1 MMNMQHIRK
10 TLSFWLALLAAGLL
24 AFAGAAQA
32 GVKIQHWQTASGSEV
47 YFVENHDLPIVD
59 LSVNFAAGSVRDT
72 AEKSGVAGITRY
84 LMTLGA
90 AGMSDEKISNKMAD
104 VGAILGGDFD
114 ADRAGFKLR
123 TLSSEREK
131 AQALEVFT
139 KILQQPDFPESVLER
154 EKARIISSL
163 QESATQP
170 ESISS
175 KAFMTALYGSHPYS
189 LDGDGEVDTVAK
201 IKRDDLQN
209 FYKQYYGAKGAVVA
223 IIGDLTREQASA
235 IAENVTGGLP
245 KASAISPI
253 PAVALPTKPVE
264 QRISHPASQS
274 HILLGYPGIKRG
286 DPDLFPLYVGNYVLG
301 GGGFVSRLTE
311 EVREKRGLV
320 YSVYSYFMPMAEA
333 GPFQIGLQTKKDQAE
348 DALKLVRETLDK
360 FIKGGITETELKAA
374 KANIIG
380 GFPMRIDSNS
390 KILDYLAVIGF
401 YKLPLNYLDE
411 YNSNVEKVT
420 VAQIKDAFSR
430 RLKPENFVTVIVG
443 DPAAK

>member
-1 MMNMQHIRK
+1 MNMQHMKK
-10 TLSFWLALLAAGLL
+10 TLMAGL
-24 AFAGAAQA
+24 AFLIAGSLLFSSNVEA

-47 YFVENHDLPIVD
+47 YFVENHDLPMVD
-59 LSVNFAAGSVRDT
+59 ISVNFAAGSARDT
-72 AEKSGVAGITRY
+72 VEKSGLAGITRY

-90 AGMSDEKISNKMAD
+90 AGMNDEKIANKMAD

-131 AQALEVFT
+131 TQALAIFT

-154 EKARIISSL
+154 EKARIISGL

-175 KAFMTALYGSHPYS
+175 KAFMAGLYGSHPYS
-189 LDGDGEVDTVAK
+189 LDDSGEVDTVAK
-201 IKRDDLQN
+201 IKREDLQS
-209 FYKQYYGAKGAVVA
+209 FYRQHYGAKGAVVA
-223 IIGDLTREQASA
+223 IIGDLSREQAGA
-235 IAENVTGGLP
+235 IADNITSGLP
-245 KASAISPI
+245 DAPAASAI
-253 PAVALPTKPVE
+253 PAVTLPAQAFEK
-264 QRISHPASQS
+264 RIAHPASQS

-286 DPDLFPLYVGNYVLG
+286 DPDLFPLYVGNYILG

-360 FIKGGITETELKAA
+360 FIQNGVTEAELKAA

-380 GFPMRIDSNS
+380 GFPMRIDSNG

-420 VAQIKDAFSR
+420 MAQIKDAFSR
-430 RLKPENFVTVIVG
+430 RLKPENFVTIIVG
-443 DPAAK
+443 DPAAP

>member
-1 MMNMQHIRK
+1 MNMQYIKK
-10 TLSFWLALLAAGLL
+10 TLTAGLVVL
-24 AFAGAAQA
+24 TSGLLVFSSAAQA

-59 LSVNFAAGSVRDT
+59 LSVNFAAGSVRDS
-72 AEKSGVAGITRY
+72 AEKSGLAGITRY
-84 LMTLGA
+84 MMTLGA
-90 AGMSDEKISNKMAD
+90 AGMSDEKIANKMAD
-104 VGAILGGDFD
+104 VGAILGGDFE

-131 AQALEVFT
+131 TQALAVFT
-139 KILQQPDFPESVLER
+139 QILQQPDFSENVLER
-154 EKARIISSL
+154 EKARIISGL

-175 KAFMTALYGSHPYS
+175 KAFMAALYGSHPYS
-189 LDGDGEVDTVAK
+189 LDDSGEVDTVAK
-201 IKRDDLQN
+201 IKRDDLQR
-209 FYKQYYGAKGAVVA
+209 FYKQHYGAKGAVVA
-223 IIGDLTREQASA
+223 IIGDLTREQAAA
-235 IAENVTGGLP
+235 IAESVSSGLP
-245 KASAISPI
+245 NAPAASPI
-253 PAVALPTKPVE
+253 PAVSLPTQALEK
-264 QRISHPASQS
+264 RIVHPASQS

-286 DPDLFPLYVGNYVLG
+286 DPDLFPLYVGNYILG

-333 GPFQIGLQTKKDQAE
+333 GPFQVGLQTKKDQAE
-348 DALKLVRETLDK
+348 DALKLVRETLAK
-360 FIKGGITETELKAA
+360 FIQNGVTEAELKAA

-380 GFPMRIDSNS
+380 GFPMRIDSNG

-401 YKLPLNYLDE
+401 YKLPLSYLDE

-430 RLKPENFVTVIVG
+430 RLKPENFVTIIVG
-443 DPAAK
+443 DPGAK

>member
-1 MMNMQHIRK
+1 MNMHYIRK
-10 TLSFWLALLAAGLL
+10 TLTAGLAVL
-24 AFAGAAQA
+24 TSGLLVFSSAAQA

-59 LSVNFAAGSVRDT
+59 LSVNFAAGSVRDS
-72 AEKSGVAGITRY
+72 AEKSGLAGITRY
-84 LMTLGA
+84 MMTLGA
-90 AGMSDEKISNKMAD
+90 AGMSDEKIANKMAD

-131 AQALEVFT
+131 TQALAVFT
-139 KILQQPDFPESVLER
+139 QILQQPDFPENVLER
-154 EKARIISSL
+154 EKARIISGL

-175 KAFMTALYGSHPYS
+175 KAFMAALYGSHPYS
-189 LDGDGEVDTVAK
+189 LDDSGEVDTVAK
-201 IKRDDLQN
+201 IKRDNLQS
-209 FYKQYYGAKGAVVA
+209 FYKQHYGAKGAVVA
-223 IIGDLTREQASA
+223 IIGDLTREQAAA
-235 IAENVTGGLP
+235 IAESVSSGLP
-245 KASAISPI
+245 NAPAASPI
-253 PAVALPTKPVE
+253 PAVSLPTQALEKRVA
-264 QRISHPASQS
+264 HPASQS

-286 DPDLFPLYVGNYVLG
+286 DPDLFPLYVGNYILG

-333 GPFQIGLQTKKDQAE
+333 GPFQVGLQTKKDQAE
-348 DALKLVRETLDK
+348 DALKLVRETLAK
-360 FIKGGITETELKAA
+360 FIQNGVTEAELKAA

-380 GFPMRIDSNS
+380 GFPMRIDSNG

-443 DPAAK
+443 DPGAK

>member
-1 MMNMQHIRK
+1 MNMQYKRK
-10 TLSFWLALLAAGLL
+10 TSIATLVLLSTALIV
-24 AFAGAAQA
+24 FSSFVQA
-32 GVKIQHWQTASGSEV
+32 GVKIQQWQTASGSEV

-59 LSVNFAAGSVRDT
+59 ISVNFAAGSARDT
-72 AEKSGVAGITRY
+72 AEKSGVAGVTRY

-90 AGMSDEKISNKMAD
+90 AGMSDEVIANKMAD

-114 ADRAGFKLR
+114 ADRSGFKLR

-131 AQALEVFT
+131 MQALDVFT
-139 KILQQPDFPESVLER
+139 KILQQPDFTPEVLER
-154 EKARIISSL
+154 EKSRIISGL

-175 KAFMTALYGSHPYS
+175 KEFMQALYGNHPYS
-189 LDGDGEVDTVAK
+189 LDESGEVETVAD
-201 IKRDDLQN
+201 IKRDDLQR
-209 FYKQYYGAKGAVVA
+209 FYQQYYSANGAVVA
-223 IIGDLTREQASA
+223 IIGDLTREQAA
-235 IAENVTGGLP
+235 LIAERITGRLP
-245 KASAISPI
+245 AAAAVRPV
-253 PAVALPTKPVE
+253 PEVALPAKPIE
-264 QRISHPASQS
+264 KRIAHPASQS

-320 YSVYSYFMPMAEA
+320 YSVYSYFMPMAEP

-348 DALKLVRETLDK
+348 EALKLVKETLNQ
-360 FIKGGITETELKAA
+360 FIKDGVTEAELKAA

-411 YNSNVEKVT
+411 YNKNVEKVT
-420 VAQIKDAFSR
+420 AAQIKEAFTR

-443 DPAAK
+443 DPGAK

>member
-1 MMNMQHIRK
+1 MHMQYIRK
-10 TLSFWLALLAAGLL
+10 TFTAGLALLAVGFMVLSSTV
-24 AFAGAAQA
+24 QA
-32 GVKIQHWQTASGSEV
+32 GVKIQQWQTASGSEV

-59 LSVNFAAGSVRDT
+59 ISVNFAAGSARDS
-72 AEKSGVAGITRY
+72 AEKSGLAGIARY
-84 LMTLGA
+84 MMTLGA
-90 AGMSDEKISNKMAD
+90 AGMSDEKIANKMAD
-104 VGAILGGDFD
+104 IGAILGGDFD

-131 AQALEVFT
+131 TQALDVFT
-139 KILQQPDFPESVLER
+139 KILQQPDFPEDVLMR
-154 EKARIISSL
+154 EKARIISGL

-175 KAFMTALYGSHPYS
+175 KEFMKALYGSHPYS
-189 LDGDGEVDTVAK
+189 LEESGEVDTVAK
-201 IKRDDLQN
+201 ITRDDLQS

-223 IIGDLTREQASA
+223 IIGDLTREQAGV
-235 IAENVTGGLP
+235 IAETVTAGLP
-245 KASAISPI
+245 KSAAVSAI
-253 PAVALPTKPVE
+253 PAVKLSTQSIEK
-264 QRISHPASQS
+264 RIAHPASQS

-320 YSVYSYFMPMAEA
+320 YSVYSYFMPMAEP
-333 GPFQIGLQTKKDQAE
+333 GPFQLGLQTKKDQAE
-348 DALKLVRETLDK
+348 DALKLVKETLDN
-360 FIKGGITETELKAA
+360 FIKNGITEAELKAA

-430 RLKPENFVTVIVG
+430 RLKTENFVTIIVG
-443 DPAAK
+443 DPGAK

>member
-1 MMNMQHIRK
+1 MHMQYIRK
-10 TLSFWLALLAAGLL
+10 TFTAGLALLAVGFMVLSSTV
-24 AFAGAAQA
+24 QA
-32 GVKIQHWQTASGSEV
+32 GVKIQQWQTASGSEV

-59 LSVNFAAGSVRDT
+59 ISVNFAAGSARDS
-72 AEKSGVAGITRY
+72 AEKSGLAGITRY

-90 AGMSDEKISNKMAD
+90 AGMSDEKIANKMAD
-104 VGAILGGDFD
+104 IGAILGGDFD

-131 AQALEVFT
+131 TQALDVFT
-139 KILQQPDFPESVLER
+139 KILQQPDFPEDVLTR
-154 EKARIISSL
+154 EKARIISGL

-175 KAFMTALYGSHPYS
+175 KEFMKALYGSHPYS
-189 LDGDGEVDTVAK
+189 LDESGEVDTVAK
-201 IKRDDLQN
+201 ITRDDLQS

-223 IIGDLTREQASA
+223 IIGDLTREQAGV
-235 IAENVTGGLP
+235 IAETVTAGLP
-245 KASAISPI
+245 KSAAVSAI
-253 PAVALPTKPVE
+253 PAVKLPTQSIEK
-264 QRISHPASQS
+264 RIAHPASQS

-320 YSVYSYFMPMAEA
+320 YSVYSYFMPMAEP
-333 GPFQIGLQTKKDQAE
+333 GPFQLGLQTKKDQAE
-348 DALKLVRETLDK
+348 DALKLVKETLDN
-360 FIKGGITETELKAA
+360 FIKNGITEAELKAA

-430 RLKPENFVTVIVG
+430 RLKTENFVTIIVG
-443 DPAAK
+443 DPGAK

>member
-1 MMNMQHIRK
+1 MNMQHIKK
-10 TLSFWLALLAAGLL
+10 TLMAGL
-24 AFAGAAQA
+24 AFLTAGFLVFSSSVQA

-59 LSVNFAAGSVRDT
+59 ISVNFAAGSARDT
-72 AEKSGVAGITRY
+72 VEKSGLAGITRY

-90 AGMSDEKISNKMAD
+90 AGMSDEKIANKMAD

-131 AQALEVFT
+131 TQALSVFT
-139 KILQQPDFPESVLER
+139 QILQQPDFPESVLER
-154 EKARIISSL
+154 EKARIISGL

-189 LDGDGEVDTVAK
+189 LDDSGEVDTVAK
-201 IKRDDLQN
+201 IKRDDLQS

-223 IIGDLTREQASA
+223 IIGDLSREQAGA
-235 IAENVTGGLP
+235 IADNVTSGLP
-245 KASAISPI
+245 NAPAANPI
-253 PAVALPTKPVE
+253 PAVSLPTQAVE
-264 QRISHPASQS
+264 KRIAHPASQS

-286 DPDLFPLYVGNYVLG
+286 DPDVFPLYVGNYILG

-360 FIKGGITETELKAA
+360 FIQNGVTEAELKAA

-380 GFPMRIDSNS
+380 GFPMRIDSNG
-390 KILDYLAVIGF
+390 KILDYLAMIGF
-401 YKLPLNYLDE
+401 YKLPLTYLDE

-430 RLKPENFVTVIVG
+430 RLKPENFVTIVVG
-443 DPAAK
+443 DPGAK

>member
-1 MMNMQHIRK
+1 MHKQYIRK
-10 TLSFWLALLAAGLL
+10 TFTAGLALLAAGFMVLSS
-24 AFAGAAQA
+24 AVQA
-32 GVKIQHWQTASGSEV
+32 GVKIQQWQTASGSEV

-59 LSVNFAAGSVRDT
+59 ISVNFAAGSARDS
-72 AEKSGVAGITRY
+72 AEKSGLAGITRY

-90 AGMSDEKISNKMAD
+90 DGMSDEKIANKMAD

-139 KILQQPDFPESVLER
+139 KILQQPDFPQDVLAR
-154 EKARIISSL
+154 EKARIISGL

-175 KAFMTALYGSHPYS
+175 KEFMKALYGSHPYS
-189 LDGDGEVDTVAK
+189 LDESGEVDTVAK
-201 IKRDDLQN
+201 ITRDDLQS

-223 IIGDLTREQASA
+223 IIGDLTREQAGA
-235 IAENVTGGLP
+235 IAESISSGLP
-245 KASAISPI
+245 KSAAVSAI
-253 PAVALPTKPVE
+253 PAVKLPTQSIEK
-264 QRISHPASQS
+264 RIAHPASQS

-320 YSVYSYFMPMAEA
+320 YSVYSYFMPMAEH
-333 GPFQIGLQTKKDQAE
+333 GPFQLGLQTKKDQAE
-348 DALKLVRETLDK
+348 DALKLVKETLDN
-360 FIKGGITETELKAA
+360 FIKNGITEAELKTA

-420 VAQIKDAFSR
+420 VAQIKDAFNR
-430 RLKPENFVTVIVG
+430 RLKTENFVTIVVG
-443 DPAAK
+443 DPGAK

>member
-1 MMNMQHIRK
+1 MQQIKK
-10 TLSFWLALLAAGLL
+10 TFITGLALLTAGLL
-24 AFAGAAQA
+24 AFSSNVQA
-32 GVKIQHWQTASGSEV
+32 GVKIQNWQTASGSEV

-59 LSVNFAAGSVRDT
+59 ISVNFAAGSARDT
-72 AEKSGVAGITRY
+72 VEKSGLAGITRY
-84 LMTLGA
+84 MMTLGA
-90 AGMSDEKISNKMAD
+90 AGMSDEKIANKMAD

-131 AQALEVFT
+131 TQALAVFT
-139 KILQQPDFPESVLER
+139 KILQQPDFPENVLER
-154 EKARIISSL
+154 EKARIISGL

-175 KAFMTALYGSHPYS
+175 KAFMKALYGSHPYS
-189 LDGDGEVDTVAK
+189 LDDSGEVDTVAK
-201 IKRDDLQN
+201 IKRDDLQS

-223 IIGDLTREQASA
+223 IIGDLSREQASA
-235 IAENVTGGLP
+235 IADSITSGLP
-245 KASAISPI
+245 NAPAANPI
-253 PAVALPTKPVE
+253 PAVSLPTQALEK
-264 QRISHPASQS
+264 RIAHPASQS

-286 DPDLFPLYVGNYVLG
+286 DPDLFPLYVGNYILG

-311 EVREKRGLV
+311 EVREKRGLA
-320 YSVYSYFMPMAEA
+320 YSVYSYFMPMGEV
-333 GPFQIGLQTKKDQAE
+333 GPFQVGLQTKKDQAE

-360 FIKGGITETELKAA
+360 FIQNGVTEAELKAA

-430 RLKPENFVTVIVG
+430 RLKTENFVTIIVG